1 MTTYRAAASGG
12 EPVREPGRVLRVAGP
27 VVVATGLDRAR
38 LYNVVRVG
46 RRRLIGEVIRLSG
59 DTAVI
64 QVYESTGG
72 LQAGS
77 VVLDTG
83 SPLDVELGPG
93 LLGQVFDGVQRPL
106 RTLAAEG
113 NEPYGRPFLRRGI
126 DVPALEHRIW
136 DVTVT
141 VAVGDRVG
149 TGDVVATVF
158 ETPAIEHRILVPP
171 GEGGTVTKIA
181 NSPLTTADAVVWVDE
196 RPISLTSRW
205 AVRRRRPVAKRL
217 DPDAPLITGQRVVDM
232 LYPIARGGS
241 AAIPGGFGTGKTVH
255 EQTLAKWSDADV
267 IVYVGCGERGNELA
281 EVLEEFPAV
290 TDPRT
295 DASLMDRTILIAN
308 TSNMPVAA
316 REASI
321 YTAITIAEYYRDQ
334 GYDVAVMADSTSRW
348 GEALREVSS
357 RLEEMPGEE
366 GFPAYLP
373 SRLAEFYER
382 AGAVE
387 ALGSPTRQGSVTIVG
402 AVSPPGGD
410 FSEPVTQY
418 SLRLAGTFWALD
430 PDLARRRHY
439 PAIHW
444 NRSYSLYNL
453 DEWFNEHVAQDWSR
467 HRAWA
472 LEMLGRE
479 EELQSIV
486 RLLGAEVLAPIERIT
501 FHTARILREDY
512 LQQSAYD
519 NVDSYCPPHKQ
530 YWMLAVIHHAYDCMA
545 AGAESEDADPE
556 SLIGSPVLGDLA
568 RMKFWHPDRAESEAQ
583 KLIERLTDEVGAR

>member
-1 MTTYRAAASGG
+1 MSGDVG
-12 EPVREPGRVLRVAGP
+12 TVERVAGP

-38 LYNVVRVG
+38 LYNVVEVG
-46 RRRLIGEVIRLSG
+46 RRHLIGEVIRLSG

-72 LQAGS
+72 LQVGS
-77 VVLDTG
+77 EVIDTG
-83 SPLDVELGPG
+83 APLAVELGPG
-93 LLGQVFDGVQRPL
+93 LLGGVFDGVQRPL
-106 RTLAAEG
+106 RTLAADDSG
-113 NEPYGRPFLRRGI
+113 PYGRPFLRRGI
-126 DVPALEHRIW
+126 DLPALGTRSW

-141 VAVGDRVG
+141 VAVGDEVG
-149 TGDVVATVF
+149 VGDVVARVQ

-171 GEGGTVTKIA
+171 DLAGTVTRIA
-181 NSPLTTADAVVWVDE
+181 DGPVTAADTVVWVDG
-196 RPISLTSRW
+196 RPLPLVTRW
-205 AVRRRRPVAKRL
+205 PVRSRRPVVRRL
-217 DPDAPLITGQRVVDM
+217 DPDSPLVTGQRVVDM
-232 LYPIARGGS
+232 LYPVARGGS

-281 EVLEEFPAV
+281 EVLEEFPTL

-295 DASLMDRTILIAN
+295 GASLMDRTILIAN

-366 GFPAYLP
+366 GYPAYLP

-382 AGAVE
+382 SGAVE
-387 ALGSPTRQGSVTIVG
+387 ALGSPSRQGSVTVVG

-444 NRSYSLYNL
+444 NRSYSLYEL
-453 DEWFNEHVAQDWSR
+453 DPWFDANIDREWSR

-472 LEMLGRE
+472 LELLGHE

-486 RLLGAEVLAPIERIT
+486 RLLGADALAPAERIT
-501 FHTARILREDY
+501 FNTGRLLKEDF

-519 NVDSYCPPHKQ
+519 EIDAYCALPKQ
-530 YWMLAVIHHAYDCMA
+530 FWMLAVIHHAHDHLA
-545 AGAESEDADPE
+545 RLASAEDIDTDALLASPVLAELGRMKYWDPE
-556 SLIGSPVLGDLA
+556 STEQNA
-568 RMKFWHPDRAESEAQ
+568 RQLMGRVTE
-583 KLIERLTDEVGAR
+583 EVGGS

>member
-1 MTTYRAAASGG
+1 MTRDESVDDRDTG
-12 EPVREPGRVLRVAGP
+12 VVQRVAGP
-27 VVVATGLDRAR
+27 VVVATGLDRVR

-72 LQAGS
+72 LQVGS
-77 VVLDTG
+77 TVIDTG
-83 SPLDVELGPG
+83 APLVVELGPG
-93 LLGQVFDGVQRPL
+93 LVGQVFDGVQRPL
-106 RTLAAEG
+106 RRLAADDDSE
-113 NEPYGRPFLRRGI
+113 YGRPFLRRGT
-126 DVPALEHRIW
+126 DMPALEDVEW
-136 DVTVT
+136 DVEITVS
-141 VAVGDRVG
+141 VGDRVAA
-149 TGDVVATVF
+149 GDVIATVQ
-158 ETPAIEHRILVPP
+158 ETPAIEHRVLLPK
-171 GEGGTVTKIA
+171 GRDGTVTDIA
-181 NSPLTTADAVVWVDE
+181 DGPVKTSGTVIWVDDEPVGLTTVW
-196 RPISLTSRW
+196 P
-205 AVRRRRPVAKRL
+205 VRLRRDVAKRL
-217 DPDAPLITGQRVVDM
+217 DPDTPLVTGQRVVDV
-232 LYPIARGGS
+232 LYPVARGGS

-267 IVYVGCGERGNELA
+267 IVYVGCGERGNEMA
-281 EVLEEFPAV
+281 EVLEEFPTLV
-290 TDPRT
+290 DPRT
-295 DASLMDRTILIAN
+295 GASLMDRTILIAN

-366 GFPAYLP
+366 GYPAYLP

-382 AGAVE
+382 SGAAE
-387 ALGSPTRQGSVTIVG
+387 ALGAPTRQGSVTVIG

-444 NRSYSLYNL
+444 SRSYSLYDL
-453 DEWFNEHVAQDWSR
+453 DDWYDEQVDRDWSR
-467 HRAWA
+467 NRAWA
-472 LEMLGRE
+472 LELLGRE
-479 EELQSIV
+479 DELQSIV
-486 RLLGAEVLAPIERIT
+486 RLLGADSLAPVERVT
-501 FHTARILREDY
+501 FHTGRILREDF
-512 LQQSAYD
+512 LQQSAFD
-519 NVDSYCPPHKQ
+519 EVDAYCPLPKQ
-530 YWMLAVIHHAYDCMA
+530 FWMLAVIRHAHERLTEMA
-545 AGAESEDADPE
+545 AAEDADPE
-556 SLIGSPVLGDLA
+556 RLIASPALGELG
-568 RMKFWHPDRAESEAQ
+568 RMKYWAPESVEQRA
-583 KLIERLTDEVGAR
+583 KDLIERLTKEVGAK

>member
-1 MTTYRAAASGG
+1 MKYDDADDAMGT
-12 EPVREPGRVLRVAGP
+12 GRVQRVAGP
-27 VVVATGLDRAR
+27 VVVATGLERVR

-59 DTAVI
+59 ETAVI

-72 LQAGS
+72 LQVGS
-77 VVLDTG
+77 TVIDTG
-83 SPLDVELGPG
+83 APMVVELGPG

-106 RTLAAEG
+106 RRLAADDES
-113 NEPYGRPFLRRGI
+113 EFGRPFLRRGTEM
-126 DVPALEHRIW
+126 PALLDAEW

-141 VAVGDRVG
+141 VAVGDRVEV
-149 TGDVVATVF
+149 GDVIATVQ
-158 ETPAIEHRILVPP
+158 ETPAIEHRVMLPK
-171 GEGGTVTKIA
+171 GRSGTVTEIA
-181 NSPLTTADAVVWVDE
+181 NGPVKTRGTVIWVDDEPVGLTTVWPV
-196 RPISLTSRW
+196 R
-205 AVRRRRPVAKRL
+205 VRRDVATRL
-217 DPDAPLITGQRVVDM
+217 DPDTPLVTGQRVVDV
-232 LYPIARGGS
+232 LYPVARGGS

-267 IVYVGCGERGNELA
+267 IVYVGCGERGNEMA
-281 EVLEEFPAV
+281 EVLEEFPTLV
-290 TDPRT
+290 DPRT
-295 DASLMDRTILIAN
+295 GASLMDRTILIAN

-366 GFPAYLP
+366 GYPAYLP

-382 AGAVE
+382 SGAAE
-387 ALGSPTRQGSVTIVG
+387 TLGTPSRVGSVTVIG

-430 PDLARRRHY
+430 ADLARRRHY

-444 NRSYSLYNL
+444 NRSYSLYDL
-453 DEWFNEHVAQDWSR
+453 DAWFDAHVDRDWSR

-472 LEMLGRE
+472 LELLGRE
-479 EELQSIV
+479 DELQSIV
-486 RLLGAEVLAPIERIT
+486 RLLGADSLAPVERVT
-501 FHTARILREDY
+501 FHTGRILREDF
-512 LQQSAYD
+512 LQQSAFD
-519 NVDSYCPPHKQ
+519 EIDAYCPLEKQ
-530 YWMLAVIHHAYDCMA
+530 YWMLAVIRHAHDRLTALA
-545 AGAESEDADPE
+545 AEEDADPE
-556 SLIGSPVLGDLA
+556 ALIASPALGELG
-568 RMKFWHPDRAESEAQ
+568 RMKYWDPESVEQRAKS
-583 KLIERLTDEVGAR
+583 LIERLTKEVGAK